1 MFNLA
6 SACCDREKIMKQ
18 FNLVVQ
24 SLDQSPHP
32 ETAKYGA
39 EKLMMNCDLHTFF
52 AYKSD
57 H

>member
-1 MFNLA
+1 
-6 SACCDREKIMKQ
+6 MKK

-24 SLDQSPHP
+24 SLEQRAHP
-32 ETAKYGA
+32 ETAKYEA
-39 EKLMMNCDLHTFF
+39 ETLMMNCDLHTFF

>member
-1 MFNLA
+1 
-6 SACCDREKIMKQ
+6 MKKL
-18 FNLVVQ
+18 NLVVQ
-24 SLDQSPHP
+24 SLGQGPHP

-39 EKLMMNCDLHTFF
+39 ETPMMNCDLHTFF